1 MGTKK
6 IVASVGEALRIIVM
20 RSLWRSPTFKASA
33 AGIQVMFAL
42 TGVLTQCLL
51 LLWPPFFF
59 VSPERL
65 RLRRDR
71 PSRTILIRKTIPSL
85 IRNAIVLL
93 EAFLQSYLSRAEAI
107 LVDRTSRYT
116 SNQYR

>member
-1 MGTKK
+1 MGLQ
-6 IVASVGEALRIIVM
+6 AEL
-20 RSLWRSPTFKASA
+20 SA
-33 AGIQVMFAL
+33 APVAP
-42 TGVLTQCLL
+42 GVAELHTPLL

-116 SNQYR
+116 SSQYR